1 MNHAGVE
8 RLHDGTVTRCRY
20 VQGGALPVRYLAPE
34 SLERGRYSE
43 GSDVWAFGVMCWEL
57 MTHGMIPYCEI
68 TADDNVVAH
77 VRGGGRLSRPTDGYE
92 CPDRIWEIV
101 ASCWVKKPKDRP
113 PFAELGIS
121 FGMNLV
127 DVASPVASA
136 PPPAVVPRA
145 VDRPSLEPTPSV
157 DVVPRGAAFAAG
169 PRDSDRVNFTSA
181 PSRDRI
187 KSDFRALGLGGW
199 VFSKVIDSDGMLE

>member
-1 MNHAGVE
+1 
-8 RLHDGTVTRCRY
+8 

-34 SLERGRYSE
+34 SLEKGRYSE

-57 MTHGMIPYCEI
+57 LTHGTIPYCEI
-68 TADDNVVAH
+68 SADDNVVAH
-77 VRGGGRLSRPTDGYE
+77 VRGGGKLSRPTDGYE

-127 DVASPVASA
+127 DVASPIASA
-136 PPPAVVPRA
+136 PPLAVVPRA
-145 VDRPSLEPTPSV
+145 AVT
-157 DVVPRGAAFAAG
+157 AAG
-169 PRDSDRVNFTSA
+169 PRDSDRVGLTSA
-181 PSRDRI
+181 PSRAQIERN
-187 KSDFRALGLGGW
+187 FGALGLGTR
-199 VFSKVIDSDGMLE
+199 INSDGWLK